1 MFEGAERLPVV
12 GGLDTDTSLL
22 LCLLLW
28 DYRELVLLMDNFF
41 ELPLVITCSRSHVG
55 REGGSVGSIG
65 VSSGSWVE
73 VLIVLNLIKF
83 WPQVI
88 SAPLKPLLFVSH
100 VIENVTWMMI
110 QTVKLLYLI
119 GIVLVD
125 VNEDSIVWVPIIVE
139 LHLGNPFDEVTHV
152 NWYTKQEQ
160 ALQREND
167 LDAFDFFDLLLCK
180 TRKLLRPDWE
190 VAAVKI
196 IMEVEIFE

>member
-1 MFEGAERLPVV
+1 
-12 GGLDTDTSLL
+12 
-22 LCLLLW
+22 
-28 DYRELVLLMDNFF
+28 
-41 ELPLVITCSRSHVG
+41 
-55 REGGSVGSIG
+55 
-65 VSSGSWVE
+65 
-73 VLIVLNLIKF
+73 
-83 WPQVI
+83 
-88 SAPLKPLLFVSH
+88 
-100 VIENVTWMMI
+100 MMI